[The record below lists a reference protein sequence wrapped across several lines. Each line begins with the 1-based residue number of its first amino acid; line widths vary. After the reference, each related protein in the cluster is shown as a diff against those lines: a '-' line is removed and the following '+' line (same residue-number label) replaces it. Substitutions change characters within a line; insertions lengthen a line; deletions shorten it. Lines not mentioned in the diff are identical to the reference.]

1 MFPRLALA
9 QAEPPPAAATGQT
22 EVDPPARV
30 GRLAHI
36 SGTVS
41 FHTGDMDH
49 WEPAT
54 LNYPLTSGNNLWTEP
69 SSSAAIEVGGTHV
82 ALAQSTQFDLDTLD
96 VLMPE

>member
-1 MFPRLALA
+1 
-9 QAEPPPAAATGQT
+9 
-22 EVDPPARV
+22 
-30 GRLAHI
+30 
-36 SGTVS
+36 VS